1 MRPRHSSAN
10 PLGPG
15 IPDRASRVAMIVD
28 DVMRRTGEGTTI
40 DFDEV
45 CRMHGDLMPE
55 LGDRLRT
62 LRMVLTAE
70 QVARACPSSEDSSS
84 HEEITSAERAWLEAG
99 IPGFEICRRVGRGG
113 QGSVYLARQL
123 STGRNVAIKVLT
135 DGPVA
140 HEGELRRF
148 DREVSLL
155 LRLTHPNIVTVL
167 DKGVVNGHP
176 YFVMEYVDGMVIT
189 DYAALHKLS
198 AVDRVRLFLE
208 VVEVIRYAHQRAVIH
223 RDLKPSNILIDQQG
237 TPRVLDLGLGKA
249 IDEWESATQVTV
261 SHVGQVMGTLPYLS
275 PEQAEG
281 ADDLDTRTD
290 VYSLGVVLF
299 ELLTGQL
306 PIDTSGKRLA
316 AYHRILLE
324 RPRRIRECLKSEPR
338 EGFCQPQEINDDLE
352 AIVAMALAKERAE
365 RYQSADAL
373 ALDVKRYLAGE
384 AITARSNQGY
394 YQLRMALRQ
403 HRKVVG
409 VAAAFAVVVTA
420 SLVTVANFWIQ
431 ARTERNKAQRA
442 SSSAQ
447 ETLYQVVSEVDE
459 IITPIAGGIEAR
471 NRVLSHLAPDLD
483 QFGGAAEPGSMAAEL
498 FALTHEKRGDVALA
512 EGRRA
517 DALAHFEALRAS
529 AARSLSSGLNS
540 DDSLARLVR
549 AHSKLAQVTDVP
561 DQHHEEA
568 VRLARDLALRGSASS
583 AHRQTLNQALLSHG
597 QYLVMT
603 GRYPEAAQQLE
614 QILVEH
620 ESGSQDG
627 STDVPSML
635 TVGLACKWYGEA
647 QHHLGQGQRGLE
659 CLSKSVV
666 LLQQLLSSRPFDV
679 RVRSELVF
687 AYEKLGDCLSKDG
700 RLQDALD
707 VFHKAEAECVTL
719 AAMEPTVAAWRRH
732 LVTARYR
739 LGQCYVNA
747 QDMVQAL
754 HWTDQAFAAVLTDG
768 GDAAAAHDLMDE
780 IGFCHLLRGRVLSSL
795 GRYKDAEKD
804 FLASLTI
811 RQKLVDARPDDDAFQ
826 ENLAIVF
833 NYIGACY
840 RHLNRQHEAYEAYKA
855 ALDLRL
861 KLLER
866 GQDVTSRR
874 IAVALSY
881 SKMAVWHLDQ
891 RTPAH
896 DLAAVPE
903 LDRAES
909 ILLDLRDSGRMT
921 GRAGDLKSWLDSIDS
936 NRRLIERRSSTPESV
951 STPADDS
958 SSSAPTTEVATAR

>member
-62 LRMVLTAE
+62 LRMVLSAE

-84 HEEITSAERAWLEAG
+84 HEEIASAERAWLEAG

-176 YFVMEYVDGMVIT
+176 YFVMEYVNGMVIT
-189 DYAALHKLS
+189 DYAALHRLS

-223 RDLKPSNILIDQQG
+223 RDLKPANILIDQQG

-352 AIVAMALAKERAE
+352 AIVAMTLAKERAE
-365 RYQSADAL
+365 RYQSVDAL

-409 VAAAFAVVVTA
+409 MAAAFAVVVTA

-431 ARTERNKAQRA
+431 ARTERNNAQRA

-447 ETLYQVVSEVDE
+447 RTLYQVVSKVDE
-459 IITPIAGGIEAR
+459 IITPIAGGTEAR
-471 NRVLSHLAPDLD
+471 NQVLSHLAPDLD
-483 QFGGAAEPGSMAAEL
+483 QFGEAAEPGSMTDEL

-517 DALAHFEALRAS
+517 DAREHYEALRVS
-529 AARSLSSGLNS
+529 AAQSHSVGFGS
-540 DDSLARLVR
+540 DDSLARMVR
-549 AHSKLAQVTDVP
+549 AHSKLAQVTDAP

-568 VRLARDLALRGSASS
+568 VRLARGLGSRGFTSATH
-583 AHRQTLNQALLSHG
+583 AQTLNRALLDYG
-597 QYLVMT
+597 QYLVKS
-603 GRYPEAAQQLE
+603 GRYQDAALRLE
-614 QILVEH
+614 EVLAGH
-620 ESGSQDG
+620 EIGGECSSSD
-627 STDVPSML
+627 SSSML
-635 TVGLACKWYGEA
+635 SIALASKWYGEA
-647 QHHLGQGQRGLE
+647 QHYLGGGQRSLVY
-659 CLSKSVV
+659 LSESVR
-666 LLQQLLSSRPFDV
+666 LLQQLVSNRPFDV
-679 RVRSELVF
+679 RMRSELVF
-687 AYEKLGDCLSKDG
+687 AYEKLGDYLDSDG
-700 RLQDALD
+700 HYDEAIEM
-707 VFHKAEAECVTL
+707 FHKAEAECATL

-739 LGQCYVNA
+739 LGQCYDKVE
-747 QDMVQAL
+747 DMDQAL
-754 HWTDQAFAAVLTDG
+754 HWADQAFAAVLTDG
-768 GDAAAAHDLMDE
+768 GVAAAAHDLMDE

-795 GRYKDAEKD
+795 GRYNDAEKD

-811 RQKLVDARPDDDAFQ
+811 RQELVDARPNDDKLQ
-826 ENLAIVF
+826 ENLAVVF
-833 NYIGACY
+833 SYIGGCY
-840 RHLNRQHEAYEAYKA
+840 RQQGRHDEAYKA
-855 ALDLRL
+855 YQAALDTRL

-891 RTPAH
+891 RTPEH